1 MNSVPL
7 DFMFRT
13 FASVFN
19 YKTAPGKPLPS
30 IVKSNGMAR
39 DEMDDLQIREC
50 LDMLEKN
57 YPDIFEDLVNAKNR
71 FYENSLSGK
80 V

>member
-1 MNSVPL
+1 MNSVLL

-19 YKTAPGKPLPS
+19 YKTPPGKPLLS
-30 IVKSNGMAR
+30 IVKPNGSAR

-57 YPDIFEDLVNAKNR
+57 YPDIFEDLVYAKNR

-80 V
+80 I